1 MGLGTFLWLAMFGAS
16 SAKAAWDNLDCKADF
31 ETLPNGIK
39 YYIDRRG
46 CFRLVKND
54 DLIHFQTNGVVKHHK
69 TGKILYDPKA
79 DANQKA
85 SEHVDSSK
93 GYRYAQ
99 QYVDRCDFPATVDLI
114 TGRVVA
120 QVQEKV
126 FADGHAEYRK
136 WYLYDVYE
144 EKYGKG
150 NCGGC
155 MKVSPNRVRYG
166 DPGIVITEEEFNA
179 INTCPKIEIQLYH
192 RLLIDEEE
200 DFSFYHYSDIYRKDY
215 DVECNFE
222 REIERGLAWKKKGH
236 GDSWYGTLHDI
247 YVKDGMIAG
256 KKMKDENGEYYTAKP
271 YKRKVG
277 GQFVD
282 YVMSYE
288 TYLWCIEN
296 DKFNGRNMI
305 HFR

>member
-16 SAKAAWDNLDCKADF
+16 SAKAAWDNLDCKADS

-54 DLIHFQTNGVVKHHK
+54 DLIHFQANGVVKHHK

-136 WYLYDVYE
+136 WYLFDVYE

-155 MKVSPNRVRYG
+155 MKVAPNRVRYG

-200 DFSFYHYSDIYRKDY
+200 DFSFYHHKDIYQNDAEC
-215 DVECNFE
+215 DVKIET
-222 REIERGLAWKKKGH
+222 ERGLAWKKKGH
-236 GDSWYGTLHDI
+236 GDGWYGTLHDI
-247 YVKDGMIAG
+247 YVKDGMVAG
-256 KKMKDENGEYYTAKP
+256 KKLKDKNGEYYTAKP
-271 YKRKVG
+271 YRRKVG
-277 GQFVD
+277 GKFVD
-282 YVMSYE
+282 YIISYE
-288 TYLWCIEN
+288 MYLWCIEN
-296 DKFNGRNMI
+296 DKFDARNMI